1 MPKRRR
7 AMSTLSVDRGGQT
20 IGALAYP
27 NVSFPPDE
35 RDRGEYL
42 VQDIF
47 VCWQTRISN
56 QLAILTRNNWH
67 SIGILLCASFSPTTA
82 VDRDIRWLFFL
93 LFKNWLICQSPCREI
108 QRAQKLFCVYQ
119 IIELHK
125 NDLLYICRRE
135 IHNVG

>member
-1 MPKRRR
+1 MMPKRRR

-93 LFKNWLICQSPCREI
+93 LFKNWLICQAVPVGKFRGLKSSFVSI
-108 QRAQKLFCVYQ
+108 KL
-119 IIELHK
+119 
-125 NDLLYICRRE
+125 
-135 IHNVG
+135 

>member
-1 MPKRRR
+1 MMPKRRR

-67 SIGILLCASFSPTTA
+67 SIGILLCASFPQRPPSTEISA
-82 VDRDIRWLFFL
+82 GYFFSYSKIGSSAKQSLSGNSEGSKAL
-93 LFKNWLICQSPCREI
+93 LCLSNYRIT
-108 QRAQKLFCVYQ
+108 
-119 IIELHK
+119 
-125 NDLLYICRRE
+125 
-135 IHNVG
+135 